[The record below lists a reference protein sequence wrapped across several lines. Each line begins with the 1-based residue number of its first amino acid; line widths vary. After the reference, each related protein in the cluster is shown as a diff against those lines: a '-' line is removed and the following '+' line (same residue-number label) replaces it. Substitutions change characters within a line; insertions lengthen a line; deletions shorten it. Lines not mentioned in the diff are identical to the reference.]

1 MRINWGKE
9 GSFNM
14 GVIDGTQYR
23 CERYWVPDK
32 KQKKHWFLL
41 TKHDAKTHYLIIK
54 TSKYGL
60 TNANKTKGHIT
71 YTSLCR
77 KRAIQL
83 EIFPAG
89 RKN

>member
-9 GSFNM
+9 GSFDM

-41 TKHDAKTHYLIIK
+41 TKPTGKHYLCSKGPFNSPEERDIAIIEEV
-54 TSKYGL
+54 
-60 TNANKTKGHIT
+60 
-71 YTSLCR
+71 R
-77 KRAIQL
+77 KRELA
-83 EIFPAG
+83 
-89 RKN
+89 NNS